1 MWQDLVI
8 TGVSLLFTAF
18 LIPQLWD
25 CINCRTKTNKI
36 TSITTGIGL
45 LVMSGCYFTLDL
57 FLSGFSSLLTSLVWF
72 ALAVDYRDR
81 KNY

>member
-25 CINCRTKTNKI
+25 CINGRTRTNRI
-36 TSITTGIGL
+36 TSITTGCGL
-45 LVMSGCYFTLDL
+45 LIMSGCYFTLGL
-57 FLSGFSSLLTSLVWF
+57 HLSYFSSLLTSLVWF

-81 KNY
+81 KKH